1 MYIEKLSTS
10 PIWTVQHISQ
20 LKNPDFLRHL
30 TLGVSRIINIDN
42 IDTEELGRL
51 NFILGS
57 TCTDYI

>member
-10 PIWTVQHISQ
+10 TIWTDQHISQ
-20 LKNPDFLRHL
+20 WKNLDFLGQL

-51 NFILGS
+51 YHILGS
-57 TCTDYI
+57 TCTS